1 MATTYSGLA
10 GGWGGVSVSVG
21 RGATLAG
28 GVAAVIGLGVG
39 RLLGM
44 GLVNRSG
51 GYNPGLYVHH
61 ADGRLNPTIQ
71 PAFATSESAMFLGW
85 PILAWLWWWR
95 AVSWLVCVV
104 ERCFSD
110 VCGGEPRRA
119 GVAFLAWLW
128 WWRAMP
134 C

>member
-1 MATTYSGLA
+1 MTTKAAPQSAGRLANSFSSASRPPAEAPMATTYRVLA

-51 GYNPGLYVHH
+51 GYNPGLYAHH
-61 ADGRLNPTIQ
+61 ADGRLNPTIL
-71 PAFATSESAMFLGW
+71 PAFATSESAMFLFGW
-85 PILAWLWWWR
+85 S
-95 AVSWLVCVV
+95 V
-104 ERCFSD
+104 
-110 VCGGEPRRA
+110 A
-119 GVAFLAWLW
+119 G
-128 WWRAMP
+128 
-134 C
+134 

>member
-1 MATTYSGLA
+1 LA

-51 GYNPGLYVHH
+51 GYNPGLYAHH

-71 PAFATSESAMFLGW
+71 PAFAHRIGHVSWVAVSC
-85 PILAWLWWWR
+85 LAW
-95 AVSWLVCVV
+95 VVVC
-104 ERCFSD
+104 CFSAG
-110 VCGGEPRRA
+110 VCGGA
-119 GVAFLAWLW
+119 LFLG
-128 WWRAMP
+128 
-134 C
+134 